1 MRTSYRP
8 LAGVLMVMVLAG
20 CGGSGTGSAGGSGRT
35 PASDSPGPALVV
47 ERFLRAANANDL
59 QTMTELF
66 GTANR
71 TIVQLEGKTRAEE
84 RMYILASILRHR
96 DWSMVGQQ
104 TVPGRML
111 DATELL
117 VRIQKQEREA
127 VVPFLVVRRN
137 GGGWIIE
144 RVDIEPL
151 TTTGRRPAAA
161 PGARRP
167 MG

>member
-1 MRTSYRP
+1 MRTFYRS
-8 LAGVLMVMVLAG
+8 LTGALMVVVLAG
-20 CGGSGTGSAGGSGRT
+20 CGGSSGSAGSGQART
-35 PASDSPGPALVV
+35 PAAESPGPALVV

-59 QTMTELF
+59 QTMTQLF

-71 TIVQLEGKTRAEE
+71 TIVQLDGKTRAEE
-84 RMYILASILRHR
+84 RMYVLASILRHR
-96 DWSMVGQQ
+96 DWSIVGQQ

-127 VVPFLVVRRN
+127 VVPFLVVRRDE
-137 GGGWIIE
+137 GGWIIE

-151 TTTGRRPAAA
+151 TTTG
-161 PGARRP
+161 
-167 MG
+167 